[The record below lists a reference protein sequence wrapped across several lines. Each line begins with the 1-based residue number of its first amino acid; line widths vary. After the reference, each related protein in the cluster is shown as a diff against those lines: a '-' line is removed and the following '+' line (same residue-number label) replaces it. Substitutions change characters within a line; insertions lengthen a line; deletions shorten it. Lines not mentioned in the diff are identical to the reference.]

1 MRFVKMQGIG
11 NDYIYVFCAQ
21 GWPEGLPALAR
32 RLSDR
37 HFGIG
42 GDGLVL
48 IAPGEETDFRMRM
61 FNSDGSEGEMCGNA
75 ARCVGKY
82 VHDRGLTDK
91 TLLTLDTAAGLR
103 RLELR
108 LDEAGRT
115 ASVRVDMGTPRLRP
129 EEIPMRA
136 AGEPGEG
143 IRLRTAAR
151 DWTVYPV
158 SMGNPHA
165 VVFCGDPEELELP
178 AVGPALEGHP
188 AFPERAN
195 VEFVQVCGQDRLR
208 VRVWERG
215 SGETLACGTGA
226 CAALVAAAMTGR
238 CGRSA
243 EVALRGGALRVSWE
257 ADGHVYQEGP
267 AEFVFEGETL
277 L

>member
-91 TLLTLDTAAGLR
+91 TALTLATAAGLR

-151 DWTVYPV
+151 EMRAIDGVQSV
-158 SMGNPHA
+158 EGNSTSGSVLITYDAGFIPRERL
-165 VVFCGDPEELELP
+165 F
-178 AVGPALEGHP
+178 AVGEAWALYLDAVNDGRQADIP
-188 AFPERAN
+188 
-195 VEFVQVCGQDRLR
+195 R
-208 VRVWERG
+208 V
-215 SGETLACGTGA
+215 
-226 CAALVAAAMTGR
+226 
-238 CGRSA
+238 
-243 EVALRGGALRVSWE
+243 
-257 ADGHVYQEGP
+257 
-267 AEFVFEGETL
+267 
-277 L
+277 